1 MTVADVS
8 MADAVAD
15 VPWSEKYRPRTLEE
29 VAAHTDII
37 DTIKKLLA
45 DDQLP
50 HMLFYGPP
58 GTGKTSTVLALAKQ
72 MYGTSIDAMTL
83 ELNAS
88 DDRGINIVRNE
99 IQDFASTR
107 TMMSNKCKLIILDE
121 CDAMTKDA
129 QMALRRVMEKY
140 VKNARFCLICNYV
153 SKIIPALQSRC
164 TRFRFQ
170 PLPLDFVKTRLQ
182 YICKEE
188 DIQGDEQG
196 IRAVMTLGCGDMRR
210 TLNLLQSTCMA
221 SGHVTEVSTY
231 QCAGKPLPS
240 DVEDIAHSLFN
251 DSLQDSFRK
260 ISALQKEK
268 GIALVD
274 ILYEIHPFIFK
285 VSMPPKARID
295 LVSKLA
301 DAEYRLAFGT
311 SDKLQLGSICG
322 AFCEARQSIVSA
334 AM

>member
-1 MTVADVS
+1 MTVADIS
-8 MADAVAD
+8 MAEAVVD
-15 VPWSEKYRPRTLEE
+15 VPWSEKYRPKTLEE

-72 MYGTSIDAMTL
+72 MYGRSVEAMTL

-99 IQDFASTR
+99 IQEFASTR
-107 TMMSNKCKLIILDE
+107 TMMSNKFKLIILDE

-170 PLPLDFVKTRLQ
+170 PLPLDFVKTRLE

-188 DIQGDEQG
+188 NIHGDDQG
-196 IRAVMTLGCGDMRR
+196 IQAIMTLGCGDMRR

-221 SGHVTEVSTY
+221 SGHVTEISTY

-240 DVEDIAHSLFN
+240 DVKDVAHSLFN
-251 DSLQDSFRK
+251 DSLQVSFQK
-260 ISALQKEK
+260 ISTLQKEK

-274 ILYEIHPFIFK
+274 ILYEMHPYIFK

-311 SDKLQLGSICG
+311 SDQLQLGAICG
-322 AFCEARQSIVSA
+322 AFCQARQSIVNA
-334 AM
+334 AV

>member
-1 MTVADVS
+1 MTVADIS
-8 MADAVAD
+8 MAEAVVD
-15 VPWSEKYRPRTLEE
+15 VPWSEKYRPKTLEE

-72 MYGTSIDAMTL
+72 MYGRSVEAMTL

-99 IQDFASTR
+99 IQEFASTR
-107 TMMSNKCKLIILDE
+107 TMMSNKFKLIILDE

-170 PLPLDFVKTRLQ
+170 PLPLDFVKTRLE

-188 DIQGDEQG
+188 NIQGDDQG
-196 IRAVMTLGCGDMRR
+196 IQAVMTLGCGDMRR

-221 SGHVTEVSTY
+221 SGHVTETSTY

-240 DVEDIAHSLFN
+240 DVKDVAHSLFN
-251 DSLQDSFRK
+251 DSLQVSFQK
-260 ISALQKEK
+260 ISSLQKEK

-274 ILYEIHPFIFK
+274 ILYEMHPYIFK
-285 VSMPPKARID
+285 ISMPPKARID

-311 SDKLQLGSICG
+311 SDQLQLGAICG
-322 AFCEARQSIVSA
+322 AFCQARQSIVNA
-334 AM
+334 AV

>member
-1 MTVADVS
+1 MTVADIS
-8 MADAVAD
+8 MAEAVVD
-15 VPWSEKYRPRTLEE
+15 VPWSEKYRPKTLEE

-72 MYGTSIDAMTL
+72 MYGRSVEAMTL

-99 IQDFASTR
+99 IQEFASTR
-107 TMMSNKCKLIILDE
+107 TMMSNKFKLIILDE

-170 PLPLDFVKTRLQ
+170 PLPLDFVKTRLE

-188 DIQGDEQG
+188 NIQGDDQG
-196 IRAVMTLGCGDMRR
+196 IQAVMTLGCGDMRR

-221 SGHVTEVSTY
+221 SGHVTEISTY

-240 DVEDIAHSLFN
+240 DVKDVAHSLFN
-251 DSLQDSFRK
+251 DSLQVSFQK
-260 ISALQKEK
+260 ISSLQKEK

-274 ILYEIHPFIFK
+274 ILYEMHPYIFK
-285 VSMPPKARID
+285 ISMPPKARID

-311 SDKLQLGSICG
+311 SDQLQLGAICG
-322 AFCEARQSIVSA
+322 AFCQARQSIVNA
-334 AM
+334 AV